1 MHLNKKPSTIKK
13 KKIKHINQTSTI
25 MYIDRKGGWRGN
37 KYLKMLGNFYFKKS
51 DHPQKDAQ

>member
-1 MHLNKKPSTIKK
+1 
-13 KKIKHINQTSTI
+13 

-51 DHPQKDAQ
+51 DHP

>member
-51 DHPQKDAQ
+51 DHP